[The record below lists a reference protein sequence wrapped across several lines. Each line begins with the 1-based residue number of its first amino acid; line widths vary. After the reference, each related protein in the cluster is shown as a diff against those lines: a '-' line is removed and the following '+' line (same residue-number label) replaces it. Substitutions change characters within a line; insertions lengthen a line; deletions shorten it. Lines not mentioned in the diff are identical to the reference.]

1 MLVLFKNHAIR
12 KADMEARTVETL
24 YPTSN
29 SNKGGIHIWNS
40 IMSKLGLES
49 SGKANVE
56 ERSEVF
62 DSKSLYFPWHLLK
75 SVDDTLY
82 IIDRR

>member
-1 MLVLFKNHAIR
+1 MQLRI
-12 KADMEARTVETL
+12 VETL
-24 YPTSN
+24 YPTSPI
-29 SNKGGIHIWNS
+29 NKGGFHIWNW
-40 IMSKLGLES
+40 IISKLGFES
-49 SGKANVE
+49 SVETIVE

-75 SVDDTLY
+75 SVDDTFY

>member
-1 MLVLFKNHAIR
+1 MG
-12 KADMEARTVETL
+12 ARTVETL
-24 YPTSN
+24 FPASVTS
-29 SNKGGIHIWNS
+29 KGGGVWNW
-40 IMSKLGLES
+40 IMNKLGLES
-49 SGKANVE
+49 SEETNVE